1 MSWPDLKDDHPL
13 LRLHAKLPQILE
25 EAAHDRIWGLTLS
38 AESPPAFSTLLVLQK
53 YLRSVSDDVE
63 QAATALARTLKW
75 RKEFGLDGA
84 GLQAGTGKTEEEY
97 GPDFDGLGYVT
108 IVKHNGKAEIVTWNV
123 YGAVKSL
130 KSTFGD
136 LDRFLRWRVA
146 LMERAISHLHLE
158 STTMPIPDYCSN
170 TVDPHR
176 IAQVHLYEGVSF
188 LRMDPHVKA
197 ASKATIEIMSAH
209 YPEMLSRK
217 FFVGVPL
224 IMSWMFTAMKL
235 IISAET
241 AKKFVV
247 ISYKENLAAEL
258 GDAEG
263 VPAEYGGKGPDLKHL
278 ENVLESRDA

>member
-1 MSWPDLKDDHPL
+1 MSWPELNVDHPL
-13 LRLHAKLPQILE
+13 HQLHAKLLEILK
-25 EAAHDRIWGLTLS
+25 EADHSQIWGVTLS
-38 AESPPAFSTLLVLQK
+38 AETPPKFSTLLILQK
-53 YLRSVSDDVE
+53 YLRSVSNDVG
-63 QAATALARTLKW
+63 QAATALTKTLRW
-75 RKEFGLDGA
+75 RKDFDLDGA
-84 GLQAGTGKTEEEY
+84 GEKVEKEF
-97 GPDFDGLGYVT
+97 GPDFEGLGYVT
-108 IVKHNGKAEIVTWNV
+108 SVKHDGQDEIVTWNV

-130 KSTFGD
+130 KDTFGD

-146 LMERAISHLHLE
+146 LMERAVSHLHLE
-158 STTMPIPDYCSN
+158 SNTTPIPDFGKGN
-170 TVDPHR
+170 DPHR

-209 YPEMLSRK
+209 YPELLSRK

-247 ISYKENLAAEL
+247 ISYKENLAVEL
-258 GDAEG
+258 GQADG
-263 VPAEYGGKGPDLKHL
+263 VPIEYGGEAPDLKQL
-278 ENVLESRDA
+278 ENALDARDVPN

>member
-1 MSWPDLKDDHPL
+1 MSWPELKQGHPL
-13 LRLHAKLPQILE
+13 LQLHQKLPAILK
-25 EAAHDRIWGLTLS
+25 EAEHDTIWGVTLS
-38 AESPPAFSTLLVLQK
+38 ADQPPAFPTLLVLQK
-53 YLRSVSDDVE
+53 YLRSVSNDVD
-63 QAATALARTLKW
+63 QAATALAKTLKW
-75 RKEFGLDGA
+75 RKDFGLDGVN
-84 GLQAGTGKTEEEY
+84 TVNKDEY

-108 IVKHNGKAEIVTWNV
+108 RVKHAGEDEIVTWNV
-123 YGAVKSL
+123 YGAVKRL
-130 KSTFGD
+130 QDTFGD

-146 LMERAISHLHLE
+146 LMERAISHLHLA
-158 STTMPIPDYCSN
+158 STSTPIPDFGEG
-170 TVDPHR
+170 TDPHR

-209 YPEMLSRK
+209 YPELLSRK

-258 GDAEG
+258 GEAGG
-263 VPAEYGGKGPDLKHL
+263 VPSAYGGKGPDLKQL
-278 ENVLESRDA
+278 ENALEAC